1 MLAHEFI
8 AVKVTFNHIFIS
20 SSFHTV
26 NRRID
31 SSVVTGKVQVETLV
45 NEVKMPLKKNSNRIT
60 TVFMSNLWT
69 EVVVEWLST
78 LIALAKDPC

>member
-20 SSFHTV
+20 SSFHIV

-45 NEVKMPLKKNSNRIT
+45 NEVKMPLKKK
-60 TVFMSNLWT
+60 F
-69 EVVVEWLST
+69 
-78 LIALAKDPC
+78 